1 MKARYTS
8 GLGDFE
14 VEAGEIKDLF
24 RQLAVIQ
31 EVFGAETN
39 CGVCGSS
46 TIRLQHRKVDDYD
59 FYELLCT
66 AQGCRARFSFG
77 QAKKGGALFPKRK
90 DEDGKWLPHGGWEK
104 YVAPGAEHSK
114 PPQQQE
120 PPPARNVQRSDAPAA
135 TAPRAFD
142 GQTQERINR
151 MAEKWH
157 VSPAPVTLAALIA
170 MMRDHCAA
178 ITGPNTRGAQEFE
191 KLYRRFVFYNQT
203 IEEQMLPDSIKQ
215 FMVDVWE
222 AAQTLENSVGVPT

>member
-104 YVAPGAEHSK
+104 YVAPGLEHS
-114 PPQQQE
+114 E
-120 PPPARNVQRSDAPAA
+120 PPRT
-135 TAPRAFD
+135 TAQAIGPRAFD
-142 GQTQERINR
+142 GITQERINSICK
-151 MAEKWH
+151 KWG
-157 VSPAPVTLAALIA
+157 VLPAPVTLGAL
-170 MMRDHCAA
+170 MTMLRDHCAE
-178 ITGPNTRGAQEFE
+178 ITAPNTRGAQEFDR
-191 KLYRRFVFYNQT
+191 LYKRFAFEHKT
-203 IEEQMLPDSIKQ
+203 IEQQMQQETIKN
-215 FMVDVWE
+215 FMTEVWE
-222 AAQTLENSVGVPT
+222 AAKILENSMGVPV